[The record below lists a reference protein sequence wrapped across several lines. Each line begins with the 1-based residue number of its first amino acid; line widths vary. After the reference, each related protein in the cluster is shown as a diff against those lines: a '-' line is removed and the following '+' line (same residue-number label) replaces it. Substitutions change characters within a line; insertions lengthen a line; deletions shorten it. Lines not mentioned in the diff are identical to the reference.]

1 MALIVKKFG
10 GSSVADVS
18 CMQRVAS
25 RVSETVSQGHDVVVV
40 VSAMGKTTDN
50 LVALAREVNGDP
62 DDREYD
68 MLLASGEQI
77 SVSVLAMAL
86 HAKEVAAV
94 SLTGPQA
101 GIRTDDAHTR
111 ARITDIDPEPIQSHL
126 AEGKVVIVAGFQG
139 LSPKQNIATLG
150 RGGSDLSA
158 VALAG
163 ALKAER
169 CQIYTDVEGVFT
181 ADPRV
186 VPTARKMNEISYD
199 EMLELASLGAK
210 VLQARSVEFAK
221 KYGVKIEVLSSFT
234 HAPGTLVQEEVEDME
249 GTVLRGIAC
258 DKSQSKITVKGVRD
272 EPGIAAR
279 LFKELAAAEVNV
291 DMIVQNTGANQTTDI
306 SFTVPT
312 ESFSRTHKVVLEVAQ
327 QLGEG
332 ELVVEEEM
340 AKVSVV
346 GVGMRTQPGVAHTTF
361 ATLADAGINI
371 DMISSSDIRISVVIG
386 RSFAD
391 RAVSLL
397 HEAFG
402 LGV

>member
-18 CMQRVAS
+18 CMRRVAN

-50 LVALAREVNGDP
+50 LVALAQEVHGDP

-77 SVSVLAMAL
+77 SVSILAMAL
-86 HAKEVAAV
+86 HAKGVAAV

-126 AEGKVVIVAGFQG
+126 TEGKVVIVAGFQG
-139 LSPKQNIATLG
+139 LSPKRDIATLG

-169 CQIYTDVEGVFT
+169 CQIYTDVEEVFT

-186 VPTARKMNEISYD
+186 VPDARKLEEVAYD

-210 VLQARSVEFAK
+210 VLQGSGSVRK
-221 KYGVKIEVLSSFT
+221 
-234 HAPGTLVQEEVEDME
+234 
-249 GTVLRGIAC
+249 
-258 DKSQSKITVKGVRD
+258 
-272 EPGIAAR
+272 
-279 LFKELAAAEVNV
+279 
-291 DMIVQNTGANQTTDI
+291 TG
-306 SFTVPT
+306 
-312 ESFSRTHKVVLEVAQ
+312 
-327 QLGEG
+327 
-332 ELVVEEEM
+332 
-340 AKVSVV
+340 
-346 GVGMRTQPGVAHTTF
+346 
-361 ATLADAGINI
+361 
-371 DMISSSDIRISVVIG
+371 
-386 RSFAD
+386 
-391 RAVSLL
+391 
-397 HEAFG
+397 
-402 LGV
+402 